1 MQSRVPIFP
10 ILYFRIVFGL
20 LLVQLLTRY
29 FYYDW
34 IRKYFILPIF
44 YFPHFHLDWLK
55 PLPGNGMYLL
65 FAILLLLAIFIL
77 LGVKT
82 RLSAFLFAIGFA
94 YQHLIDKSNFL
105 NHYYL
110 IFLLCIILAL
120 IPIPDTKKITKVMRI
135 PRWALWL
142 VRFQL
147 GVVYTFGAIAKMRPD
162 WVFEAMPLKI
172 WLLMNRDMPVIGEIL
187 VWNITPYF
195 FSYAGLVFDLFIFP
209 FLLIPKTRK
218 FAYSIVLFFH
228 IITFLLFPIGMFPWI
243 MVFLTP
249 VCFSNRFHYRFI
261 IIMRKLIFVKRDR
274 ESQSQRR
281 FKEFI
286 SKVFDRKLIPYTIF
300 KSSNIPKS
308 SVTLWLCGKSISANF
323 YLAIFFCILQVLLP
337 FRHFLF
343 PGNLL
348 WTEEGFR
355 FSWHIMAAHKSGLVS
370 FFVKEEGKER
380 IPVSYNRILT
390 QRQLG
395 QMTTDPAMIWQFA
408 NFIYKEEE
416 KKGRKSFGVYAEAY
430 VSLNGKPATLM
441 IDPNVDLHSVSYDYF
456 NPTKWIL
463 ELNK

>member
-1 MQSRVPIFP
+1 MNYIKKRVPIFP
-10 ILYFRIVFGL
+10 ILYFRIVLGL
-20 LLVQLLTRY
+20 LLIQLLIRY

-34 IRKYFILPIF
+34 IRKYFTLPIF
-44 YFPHFHLDWLK
+44 YFPHFNWDWLH
-55 PLPGNGMYLL
+55 PLPGNGMYFL
-65 FAILLLLAIFIL
+65 FFILLLLAIFIL
-77 LGVKT
+77 HGVKT

-120 IPIPDTKKITKVMRI
+120 IPIPDSKEITKVMRI

-162 WVFEAMPLKI
+162 WVFDAMPLKI
-172 WLLMNRDMPVIGEIL
+172 WLLMNRDMPILGELL

-195 FSYAGLVFDLFIFP
+195 FSYAGLLFDLFIFP

-261 IIMRKLIFVKRDR
+261 TLIRKIFIFRL
-274 ESQSQRR
+274 
-281 FKEFI
+281 FN
-286 SKVFDRKLIPYTIF
+286 RKLIPYTIF
-300 KSSNIPKS
+300 KYSNISKS
-308 SVTLWLCGKSISANF
+308 SVPLRLCDKSISANF
-323 YLAIFFCILQVLLP
+323 YLTIIFCILQVLLP

-355 FSWHIMAAHKSGLVS
+355 FSWHIMAAHKSGLVT
-370 FFVKEEGKER
+370 FYIKEKDKEKF
-380 IPVSYNRILT
+380 PVSYNNILT

-408 NFIYKEEE
+408 NFIYNQEE
-416 KKGRKSFGVYAEAY
+416 KKGRKNFGIYAEAY
-430 VSLNGKPATLM
+430 VSLNGKPAILM
-441 IDPNVDLHSVSYDYF
+441 IDPDMDLHSVYYDYF
-456 NPTKWIL
+456 SHTEWI
-463 ELNK
+463 K